1 MPEKKLSI
9 AAIPGDG
16 VGHDVVPVAAEVVRA
31 AAGACGVQVDVTP
44 YDYGAVRYLET
55 GKSLPEDVPGLVR
68 ELASKHDAIMFG
80 SAGLDPRQPKDV
92 NCRDLLVGLR
102 WVLDGYVNL
111 RPAPLLHPSFCP
123 LEKKVPIDLVVVREN
138 TEGVMTRLGGNF
150 KKGTPDEVAIQE
162 DINTY
167 KGVERICR
175 YAFEYAR
182 DHGYPKVTM
191 ADKHG
196 SLIHAHGLWQRVFW
210 ATAEKHPGVEA
221 EHKFIDTL
229 CMELVQHPD
238 KFGVIVTNNM
248 YGDILSDL
256 CAGLVGGV
264 GIAGSGCINPGNT
277 SMFEPVHGT
286 APDIALKGIA
296 NPFAATLAGRIMLD
310 HLGQRKAANLI
321 WEAVKL
327 AVKEGQVTADLG
339 GKLGTQ
345 AVGDY
350 LCKTVQKLAER
361 AA

>member
-1 MPEKKLSI
+1 MPDKKLSI

-31 AAGACGVQVDVTP
+31 AAGACGVQVEVTP
-44 YDYGAVRYLET
+44 YNYGVLRYLEE
-55 GKSLPEDVPGLVR
+55 GKPLPEDVPGLVR
-68 ELASKHDAIMFG
+68 ELAAKHDAIMFG
-80 SAGLDPRQPKDV
+80 SAGLDSRQPPAV

-182 DHGYPKVTM
+182 GHGYPKVTM

-210 ATAEKHPGVEA
+210 AAAEKYPDVQG

-229 CMELVQHPD
+229 CLELVQH
-238 KFGVIVTNNM
+238 
-248 YGDILSDL
+248 
-256 CAGLVGGV
+256 
-264 GIAGSGCINPGNT
+264 
-277 SMFEPVHGT
+277 
-286 APDIALKGIA
+286 
-296 NPFAATLAGRIMLD
+296 
-310 HLGQRKAANLI
+310 
-321 WEAVKL
+321 
-327 AVKEGQVTADLG
+327 
-339 GKLGTQ
+339 
-345 AVGDY
+345 
-350 LCKTVQKLAER
+350 
-361 AA
+361 

>member
-1 MPEKKLSI
+1 MPGQKIRI

-16 VGHDVVPVAAEVVRA
+16 VGHDVVPAAAQVVRE
-31 AAGACGVQVDVTP
+31 AGAASGVEVEVAF
-44 YDYGAVRYLET
+44 YNYGVLRYLEE
-55 GKSLPEDVPGLVR
+55 GKPLPDDVPGLVR
-68 ELASKHDAIMFG
+68 DLASRHDAILFG
-80 SAGLDPRQPKDV
+80 SAGLDPRQPPTV

-111 RPAPLLHPSFCP
+111 RPAPLLHPRFCP
-123 LEKKVPIDLVVVREN
+123 LERKVPIDLVVIREN
-138 TEGVMTRLGGNF
+138 TEGVMTRIGGNF
-150 KKGTPDEVAIQE
+150 KKGTSDEVAIQE

-182 DHGYPKVTM
+182 GHGYQKVTM

-210 ATAEKHPGVEA
+210 ATAEKHKDVEG
-221 EHKFIDTL
+221 EHRFIDTL

-238 KFGVIVTNNM
+238 RFGVIVTNNM

-264 GIAGSGCINPGNT
+264 GLAGSGCINPGNI

-310 HLGQRKAANLI
+310 HLGHRRAADLI
-321 WEAVKL
+321 WGAIQL
-327 AVKEGQVTADLG
+327 AVKEDQVTGDLG
-339 GKLGTQ
+339 GQLGTQ
-345 AVGDY
+345 AVTEF
-350 LCKTVQKLAER
+350 LCKAVHKLAGK
-361 AA
+361 